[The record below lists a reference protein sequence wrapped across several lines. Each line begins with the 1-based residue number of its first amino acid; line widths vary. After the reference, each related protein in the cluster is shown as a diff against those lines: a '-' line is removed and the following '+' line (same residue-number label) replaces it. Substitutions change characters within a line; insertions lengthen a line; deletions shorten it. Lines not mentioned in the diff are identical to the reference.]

1 MEKTLKQIADEFAPG
16 AKSAG
21 LKQKLYRYASRAG
34 IEPTRTDDKGT
45 KYYTDEAL
53 ERLREYAAEQ
63 ESPSSEQESPPQD
76 QPNFNFIYD
85 QIAIKDEQIADLN
98 AQIRL
103 LHETIA
109 TLSESLKAAQVIQAQ
124 TIQALSPPQ
133 KAQDEMNADTHINT
147 TETQENA
154 TESHYVEKKGIL
166 SWFKR
171 K

>member
-45 KYYTDEAL
+45 KYYSDEAL

-63 ESPSSEQESPPQD
+63 DSPSSEQEPPTQD
-76 QPNFNFIYD
+76 QFIYD

-133 KAQDEMNADTHINT
+133 KTQDEMNADTHINT
-147 TETQENA
+147 TETEENA
-154 TESHYVEKKGIL
+154 TESLYVEKKGIL

>member
-34 IEPTRTDDKGT
+34 IESVRADEKGT
-45 KYYTDEAL
+45 KYYDGEAL
-53 ERLREYAAEQ
+53 ERLREYA
-63 ESPSSEQESPPQD
+63 SEQESAPAAEPTAAEQD
-76 QPNFNFIYD
+76 TVNFLYD

-103 LHETIA
+103 LHDTVA
-109 TLSESLKAAQVIQAQ
+109 ALSESLKAAQVIHAQ

-133 KAQDEMNADTHINT
+133 KPQDAQNEEPYTHTTDT
-147 TETQENA
+147 EENA
-154 TESHYVEKKGIL
+154 TEAPYVEKKGIL
-166 SWFKR
+166 SWLKR